1 MFQLN
6 VDNVQAALQ
15 AAVGQDEDMICLD
28 KSIDHEKFKLFMRIM
43 KAEKIT
49 DISDISIET
58 IISLYADIADF
69 SEYFYEKPLYADLYR
84 KRINSM
90 PSLFAKRR
98 IL

>member
-1 MFQLN
+1 MSKIITCLEAN
-6 VDNVQAALQ
+6 PIIASISDNKWKL
-15 AAVGQDEDMICLD
+15 CLD

-69 SEYFYEKPLYADLYR
+69 SEYFYEKPLYAELYR